1 MRPSDGALL
10 GDVRSVNACGV
21 GIDDEPVAL
30 RAPVPPRLAGSL
42 PIVGLP
48 FTETCF
54 GWFVTRD
61 MRVVQGSLRR
71 LDALFVGERV
81 DPPAPGRIPI
91 ETVRQIVGVGIK
103 VLVAGRTRILVDQS
117 ARLAAQL
124 AELAAIQAGAVDGR
138 EVPGQGR
145 SLLPVEETDLRHNPN
160 GKRVS
165 GTVREGVITALGWVG
180 VPEAELD
187 GALVSGIAC
196 FDVLSGGKVLSVVY
210 ADVVQ
215 VLRVG

>member
-1 MRPSDGALL
+1 MG
-10 GDVRSVNACGV
+10 GRS
-21 GIDDEPVAL
+21 
-30 RAPVPPRLAGSL
+30 
-42 PIVGLP
+42 
-48 FTETCF
+48 
-54 GWFVTRD
+54 
-61 MRVVQGSLRR
+61 
-71 LDALFVGERV
+71 
-81 DPPAPGRIPI
+81 
-91 ETVRQIVGVGIK
+91 
-103 VLVAGRTRILVDQS
+103 
-117 ARLAAQL
+117 
-124 AELAAIQAGAVDGR
+124 
-138 EVPGQGR
+138 QGR
-145 SLLPVEETDLRHNPN
+145 GVPCFRWRKTDLRHNPN